1 MNERAV
7 IGGNAPPDPLDE
19 ALAPYGDAIAEAENW
34 CDGTAVE
41 NEAQMRAVDALLAD
55 IKAAAKAV
63 ADADAT
69 ETLPL
74 HDAWKRAKA
83 RYKPT
88 HDDLARIKA
97 ALIAAVDGY
106 KRKLAAEKAER
117 EAEARRK
124 MWEAAEEA
132 RRASINA
139 IASDLAA
146 QREAA
151 AKHAAFEEAQAAAKA
166 AEADTV
172 RGMRT
177 YTVSHVLDYRELARW
192 MWLNAQADM
201 KAFLTKYAADKRLA
215 IPGIVEQRKE
225 KRAV

>member
-41 NEAQMRAVDALLAD
+41 NDAQMRAVDALLAD

-139 IASDLAA
+139 ISSDLVA

-151 AKHAAFEEAQAAAKA
+151 AKQAAFEEAQAAAKA

-215 IPGIVEQRKE
+215 LPGVVEQRKE

>member
-1 MNERAV
+1 MDL
-7 IGGNAPPDPLDE
+7 IGHNRPPDPLDE

-41 NEAQMRAVDALLAD
+41 NDAQMRAVDALLAD

-139 IASDLAA
+139 ISSDLVA

-151 AKHAAFEEAQAAAKA
+151 AKQAAFEEAQAAAKA

-215 IPGIVEQRKE
+215 IPGVVEQRKE